1 MSAEWYYSSKGEQC
15 GPVSFATLAKLAN
28 SGNLLPSDYVWTAGM
43 SNWVQGSTIAG
54 LFPTPPPIETTTREA
69 DPKHVPLQHTLAS
82 KALKAKHKQV
92 ARSHFLLS
100 SPMIL
105 IAIAGVGIAIGWY
118 LHSLRPK
125 TPIQRL
131 ADTLSATDE
140 TPFPIPNF
148 GKALTNLTIV
158 QPEIKNASFK
168 YDYALTIGN
177 NLTPYLYF
185 EASVLNKSGQAISDL
200 AFYVRLKDPQRSIPA
215 GDTIVPVNIRSGIEP
230 GEIKT
235 VDFAVPVEM
244 LGYGRESAGSNEI
257 LEIAIVNGVRDNL
270 FSGKTLHEL
279 YGGSKFATAK
289 RERRE

>member
-28 SGNLLPSDYVWTAGM
+28 TGNLLPSDYVWTSGM

-54 LFPTPPPIETTTREA
+54 LFPTPPPIESTTREA
-69 DPKHVPLQHTLAS
+69 DPKHVPLQHSLAS
-82 KALKAKHKQV
+82 KASKAKHQHV

-105 IAIAGVGIAIGWY
+105 IAIAGGGLAIGWY
-118 LHSLRPK
+118 LHSLSPK
-125 TPIQRL
+125 TPIQKL

-148 GKALTNLTIV
+148 GKALTNLTTSK
-158 QPEIKNASFK
+158 PEIESATVE

-177 NLTPYLYF
+177 NLTANLYF
-185 EASVLNKSGQAISDL
+185 EASVSNVSNQAISNIV
-200 AFYVRLKDPQRSIPA
+200 FYVRLKDPQRTIPA
-215 GDTIVPVNIRSGIEP
+215 GDTFVPVNIRSGIEP
-230 GEIKT
+230 GEKKT
-235 VDFAVPVEM
+235 IDFVVPVKI
-244 LGYGRESAGSNEI
+244 LGYGRESASPNEI
-257 LEIAIVNGVRDNL
+257 LEIAIVTGVRDNL

-279 YGGSKFATAK
+279 YGDSNFVAAK
-289 RERRE
+289 RVRRQ